1 MSITAPVL
9 PKDMQKKQVL
19 DSFLK
24 YCNTMQIEAL
34 KQHDPIAF
42 CTWIKEARLARREL
56 AALYRAKE
64 KHDAEHEEL
73 ERDRKNIRGIIQ
85 RLRSQGVDASAVERA
100 HYITLCEE
108 VS

>member
-1 MSITAPVL
+1 MSITASVL
-9 PKDMQKKQVL
+9 QKDLQKKQTL
-19 DSFLK
+19 DEFLK

-34 KQHDPIAF
+34 KQHDPIAL

-64 KHDAEHEEL
+64 KHDEER
-73 ERDRKNIRGIIQ
+73 ESDRKNILGIIR
-85 RLRSQGVDASAVERA
+85 RLRSQGVNADVVERA
-100 HYITLCEE
+100 HYITLSEE

>member
-9 PKDMQKKQVL
+9 QKDMQKRQVL
-19 DSFLK
+19 DEFLK
-24 YCNTMQIEAL
+24 YCNQMQIEAL
-34 KQHDPIAF
+34 MQHDPIAL

-64 KHDAEHEEL
+64 KHNEER
-73 ERDRKNIRGIIQ
+73 ERNRKNILGIIR
-85 RLRSQGVDASAVERA
+85 RLRSQGVNADVVERA
-100 HYITLCEE
+100 HYITLSEE

>member
-19 DSFLK
+19 DEFLK
-24 YCNTMQIEAL
+24 YCNTMQIQAL
-34 KQHDPIAF
+34 KQHNPITL

-56 AALYRAKE
+56 ATLYRAKE
-64 KHDAEHEEL
+64 KHDVER
-73 ERDRKNIRGIIQ
+73 ERDRKNILGIIQ
-85 RLRSQGVDASAVERA
+85 RLRSQGVDASVVERA
-100 HYITLCEE
+100 HYITLSEE

>member
-9 PKDMQKKQVL
+9 QKDMQKKQVL
-19 DSFLK
+19 DEFLK
-24 YCNTMQIEAL
+24 YCNQMQIEAL
-34 KQHDPIAF
+34 MQHDPIAL

-64 KHDAEHEEL
+64 KHNEER
-73 ERDRKNIRGIIQ
+73 ERDRKNILGIIR
-85 RLRSQGVDASAVERA
+85 RLRSQGVNADVVERA
-100 HYITLCEE
+100 HYITLSEE